1 MGSVSFI
8 PIDVSRQMRSRE
20 KPLWIGRP
28 IPLKFAMV
36 EGGPS
41 VLNGLLL
48 LGFAGYVAYDAY
60 RFGETPYLMVALTFA
75 AIGLYLICRPI
86 VEYLRAKRTTYV
98 ITNQRLIILDG
109 LWRPTMDSFAPSE
122 IGSLAVRSG
131 ADGIGTIIFHE
142 RRDWLAHSGRF
153 YKKIGF
159 KAVADVKEAVKLIRE
174 LKGQAQP
181 ENPARGAV
189 RTVMERYRGYEIVK
203 AGESYRVGGDSFA
216 DPAAA
221 RAHIDANWARSGQ

>member
-20 KPLWIGRP
+20 KPLWIARP
-28 IPLKFAMV
+28 IPLKFAIA
-36 EGGPS
+36 EGGRS

-60 RFGETPYLMVALTFA
+60 RFGEPPYLWIALGFA
-75 AIGLYLICRPI
+75 AIGLYLLARPI
-86 VEYLRAKRTTYV
+86 VEHLRAKRTTYV

-109 LWRPTMDSFAPSE
+109 LWRPTVESFAPSE
-122 IGSLAVRSG
+122 IGSLAVRAG
-131 ADGIGTIIFHE
+131 PDGSGTIIFHE
-142 RRDWLAHSGRF
+142 RRDWLGHAGRF

-159 KAVADVKEAVKLIRE
+159 KAVAGVEEAVKLIQE

-181 ENPARGAV
+181 QNSPGGTG
-189 RTVMERYRGYEIVK
+189 RTVVERYRGYEIVK
-203 AGESYRVGGDSFA
+203 AGDSYRVGDDSFA
-216 DPAAA
+216 DAAAA
-221 RAHIDANWARSGQ
+221 RAHIDANWTRSEQ